1 MVAPCTDVEGTVD
14 GSVFEEVYWG
24 LDVDFASRCV
34 RGGLSGFGLARPEA
48 PSLADKVYCS
58 LSH

>member
-24 LDVDFASRCV
+24 LDADFASRDCV
-34 RGGLSGFGLARPEA
+34 SGGLSGFGLARPEA
-48 PSLADKVYCS
+48 PSFGG
-58 LSH
+58 